1 MRSGGLKYYSQL
13 NKVQKAKFNY
23 DFAVEREA
31 TGGIA
36 PAEGVEWQLANT
48 RFYQTYRP

>member
-1 MRSGGLKYYSQL
+1 MRPGGLKYYSQL

-23 DFAVEREA
+23 DFAVERAA

-36 PAEGVEWQLANT
+36 PDEGVEWTLANT
-48 RFYQTYRP
+48 RFYQTYKP